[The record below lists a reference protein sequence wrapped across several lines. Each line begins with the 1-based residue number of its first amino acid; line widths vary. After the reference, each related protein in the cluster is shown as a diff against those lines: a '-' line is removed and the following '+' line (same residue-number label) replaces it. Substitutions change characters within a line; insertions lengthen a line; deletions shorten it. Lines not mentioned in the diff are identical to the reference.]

1 MSLLAGA
8 RVLDVSTS
16 AAGMYA
22 TRHLADLGAAVTRLD
37 ADPAGDRRWQLR
49 NRGKHIVAA
58 TSGRGDPLA
67 HVVVVDR
74 PMDEDDLRRRWAIG
88 NDALI
93 VHITGRGGPGE
104 PLPPSYAISALG
116 GLSGICGIEHPV
128 TPEPV
133 LAAQLAALFAATAAT
148 AWLAGVRSVRRIE
161 VVAEECVASCLESAL
176 PIWFVSGV
184 AVRRRPDLHDLAW
197 PARCYR
203 TGDGWVG
210 ITAGR
215 VEDAAKVLELV
226 GLGRL
231 VDPSVTSMEQLIPK
245 VDRLEPELSA
255 AFLSWRTDD
264 LTQAGQAAGLAI
276 APALWPA
283 DLHDDPHVVARGF
296 SRAVQGGRELGFP
309 AVVDGDRPDGPTRV
323 ATPDR
328 PLVDL
333 PPETAPAGVR
343 PLDGVRIVDLT
354 WALAGP
360 FVTMMLADLGAD
372 VVKLE
377 SEAHVDSSRLVGPYV
392 GPHDH
397 DHSGYFR
404 FFNRQKRSVRC
415 DFNTDADRQVLL
427 ELVAHGDAVAEN
439 FRAGMVD
446 RKGLGYEALAAV
458 RPSLVMCSLS
468 GFGRTGPRRDWRSYG
483 AGMAETHSGLAA
495 AAGGE
500 HPIVPGRA
508 FADCIAGLYGGLTV
522 CAQLYAQRWQ
532 ERGSYSDVAQF
543 EACAATVDELAV
555 AGPDPEEAHTIEGS
569 DREGW
574 QVVGRAG
581 SWPVPTLD
589 AVAAQGLADGFCTEW
604 PHPDGGV
611 EAYAVFPARFDGE
624 RYEIT
629 RPAPDLGEHLASEV
643 LADWTDERR
652 ERPIG
657 ASAR

>member
-1 MSLLAGA
+1 M
-8 RVLDVSTS
+8 
-16 AAGMYA
+16 
-22 TRHLADLGAAVTRLD
+22 
-37 ADPAGDRRWQLR
+37 
-49 NRGKHIVAA
+49 
-58 TSGRGDPLA
+58 
-67 HVVVVDR
+67 
-74 PMDEDDLRRRWAIG
+74 
-88 NDALI
+88 
-93 VHITGRGGPGE
+93 
-104 PLPPSYAISALG
+104 
-116 GLSGICGIEHPV
+116 

-215 VEDAAKVLELV
+215 VEDSAKVLELV

-231 VDPSVTSMEQLIPK
+231 VDPLVTSMEQLIPK
-245 VDRLEPELSA
+245 VGRLEPELSA

-296 SRAVQGGRELGFP
+296 SRAVRGGRELGFP

-328 PLVDL
+328 PLVGL

-377 SEAHVDSSRLVGPYV
+377 SEARVDSSRLVGPYL

-415 DFNTDADRQVLL
+415 DFNTD
-427 ELVAHGDAVAEN
+427 
-439 FRAGMVD
+439 
-446 RKGLGYEALAAV
+446 
-458 RPSLVMCSLS
+458 
-468 GFGRTGPRRDWRSYG
+468 RTGRSSSSWSPAAMPWPRTSAPGWSIGRVSATRRWLPSDPRS
-483 AGMAETHSGLAA
+483 
-495 AAGGE
+495 
-500 HPIVPGRA
+500 
-508 FADCIAGLYGGLTV
+508 
-522 CAQLYAQRWQ
+522 
-532 ERGSYSDVAQF
+532 
-543 EACAATVDELAV
+543 
-555 AGPDPEEAHTIEGS
+555 
-569 DREGW
+569 
-574 QVVGRAG
+574 
-581 SWPVPTLD
+581 
-589 AVAAQGLADGFCTEW
+589 
-604 PHPDGGV
+604 
-611 EAYAVFPARFDGE
+611 
-624 RYEIT
+624 
-629 RPAPDLGEHLASEV
+629 
-643 LADWTDERR
+643 
-652 ERPIG
+652 
-657 ASAR
+657 